1 MRTDGLFTL
10 QEYVVKGWKI
20 DKPLSLIPFGDVHRD
35 SPAHSNKKWKEFCD
49 YGASKKDAI
58 FLGMGDYLD
67 SFSTSERMILNNP
80 GIHDSTRKREEQES
94 RSRVGSL
101 AKELSF
107 ARNRTVGL
115 LCGNHFIQFADGTTS
130 DMHLAAKL
138 NSSYLGVCSAIRIVF
153 AEMHGQS
160 SISVDIFA
168 HHGKGAGQT
177 VGGKLNAVEK
187 LANIAE
193 ADIFLMGDNHA
204 RGSVP
209 LGDKLRICSNTGGL
223 VLRSRQAWI
232 GRTGSFLKSYEPGQS
247 SYVVDA
253 ALSPAN
259 LGWIEFV
266 LTPRRSYADGQDR
279 MTVDIGSIQ

>member
-80 GIHDSTRKREEQES
+80 G
-94 RSRVGSL
+94 
-101 AKELSF
+101 
-107 ARNRTVGL
+107 NRTVGL

-160 SISVDIFA
+160 SVSVDIFA